1 MKVGTMQRLL
11 LLVTFIVACVH
22 GLKLCSSDEL
32 QPKDDYCAY
41 NQSYN
46 KQQNPDFPNPTTIYL
61 EIIIRDILNVD
72 VENHLVEF
80 VAYSNS
86 YWTDSRIDIRSISKS
101 DQQTARPTDEELNL
115 LWLTDVN
122 YANAIHVARRFKYY
136 TATKDQE
143 TGIVRVKL
151 NMLYRLQI
159 TCEMDFSS
167 FPFDSHTCLWK
178 FRSHYENAKT
188 EVLKISHIQ
197 NEKDSKLASKDEPI
211 KEQTKLL
218 PFEIEISPG
227 DDSKS
232 ELVGGDYKS
241 IAFVQFKF
249 TRGNEG
255 REKLITGYYIPTGL
269 FTTLSLIS
277 YLIKPEIVPGRMGM
291 LVILFLIYTNIHGTL
306 EGPSSRGFS
315 YIEVWYVGMFIPII
329 MAITEYAIILAT
341 MKYKTENDY
350 ETIVFGKTTLKR
362 LIAHID
368 VASLC
373 LSFSFMIIFVSIY
386 FLNIPSV

>member
-1 MKVGTMQRLL
+1 MKTSFFLI
-11 LLVTFIVACVH
+11 TFFVASTL
-22 GLKLCSSDEL
+22 GLKLCSDEP
-32 QPKDDYCAY
+32 QEDYCAY
-41 NQSYN
+41 NQSFN
-46 KQQNPDFPNPTTIYL
+46 KQQNPDFPSPTPIYL

-86 YWTDSRIDIRSISKS
+86 EWTDSRFDIRSISKS
-101 DQQTARPTDEELNL
+101 DGQTARPTDEELNK
-115 LWLTDVN
+115 LWKTDVT
-122 YANAIHVARRFKYY
+122 YANAIDVVKRFKYY
-136 TATKDQE
+136 TATKDKD
-143 TGIVRVKL
+143 TGLVKVKL
-151 NMLYRLQI
+151 NMLYRTQV
-159 TCEMDFSS
+159 TCEMDFSN

-178 FRSHYENAKT
+178 FRSYYENNKT
-188 EVLKISHIQ
+188 EVLKISQIQ
-197 NEKDSKLASKDEPI
+197 NEKDSKLATKDEPI

-227 DDSKS
+227 EDGKS
-232 ELVGGDYKS
+232 ELVGGEYKS

-269 FTTLSLIS
+269 FATLSLIS

-315 YIEVWYVGMFIPII
+315 FIEVWYVGMFLPIVV
-329 MAITEYAIILAT
+329 AIAEYAIILAI
-341 MKYKTENDY
+341 MKYKPENEY
-350 ETIVFGKTTLKR
+350 ETFVFGKTTLKR

-373 LSFSFMIIFVSIY
+373 LTFSFMIIFVSLY
-386 FLNIPSV
+386 CLNIPPI

>member
-1 MKVGTMQRLL
+1 MQTLL
-11 LLVTFIVACVH
+11 FLMTFIVAH
-22 GLKLCSSDEL
+22 INGLLLCSSDKL
-32 QPKDDYCAY
+32 TPKDDYCAR
-41 NQSYN
+41 NESFN

-86 YWTDSRIDIRSISKS
+86 FWTDSRIDIRSISKS
-101 DQQTARPTDEELNL
+101 DQQTARPTDQELNL
-115 LWLTDVN
+115 LWTTDVT

-136 TATKDQE
+136 STTKDPE
-143 TGIVRVKL
+143 TGLVKMKL
-151 NMLYRLQI
+151 NILYRIQT

-178 FRSHYENAKT
+178 LRSYYENTKT

-197 NEKDSKLASKDEPI
+197 NEKDSKLATKDEPI
-211 KEQTKLL
+211 KDQTKLL

-227 DDSKS
+227 EDGKS
-232 ELVGGDYKS
+232 ELVGGEYKS
-241 IAFVQFKF
+241 IAFVKFKF
-249 TRGNEG
+249 TRGSEG
-255 REKLITGYYIPTGL
+255 RKKLITGYYIPTGL
-269 FTTLSLIS
+269 FATLSLIS
-277 YLIKPEIVPGRMGM
+277 FLIKPEIVPGRMGM
-291 LVILFLIYTNIHGTL
+291 LVILFLIYTNIHGSL

-329 MAITEYAIILAT
+329 IAITEYAIILAT
-341 MKYKTENDY
+341 LKYKTENEYD
-350 ETIVFGKTTLKR
+350 TVVFGKITLKR

-368 VASLC
+368 VATLC
-373 LSFSFMIIFVSIY
+373 LSFSFMIFFVSLY